1 MNKTLLSAALIAGF
15 GIAALAPQAA
25 RATDGTITFAGKIV
39 ANTCTIG
46 SSSGPTGTTGT
57 ASFTVTLPTVA
68 SGALG
73 TTAGT
78 VAGATPFSINL
89 SACSTTTGSVKTYFE
104 PGLSVNGNGRL
115 TTNITNLDLQL
126 LNDSQSPINLNTQ
139 AGTTTATIA
148 SNAATLKYFAQ
159 YYNTSTAA
167 IAAGTVSASVN
178 YTVVYP

>member
-39 ANTCTIG
+39 ANTCTIASTSVGG
-46 SSSGPTGTTGT
+46 SGT

-68 SGALG
+68 AGALG

-78 VAGATPFSINL
+78 VAGTTPFSINL
-89 SACSTTTGSVKTYFE
+89 SACTSTGTVKTYFE
-104 PGLSVNGNGRL
+104 PGATIKANGHL
-115 TTNITNLDLQL
+115 TAGLANLDLQL
-126 LNDSQSPINLNTQ
+126 LNAGQAPIDLSTQ

-148 SNAATLKYFAQ
+148 TGAATLNYFAQ
-159 YYNTSTAA
+159 YYNTG
-167 IAAGTVSASVN
+167 GTVATGNVASSVN